1 MVNIYIVGNDV
12 PQDAVDSASVFLFN
26 LFMKDQIWSHAHSEA
41 IRRALGPFPASAA
54 STACNVVKHIISLLP
69 EGWSCEAEGSSTEQC
84 EPVREFGHN
93 IPFKFTEHAPYSER
107 TSSGY
112 DSLSDDEELA
122 TDSQLLSGLFC
133 DAAAP
138 PATCHVTDQVSALP
152 GGSMYTGEWLKMQ
165 CQSCSKENTSSGLEW
180 QDLYS
185 TVFEYLS
192 SSEEN
197 SGIENQVVILNA
209 CYRCTYLGCCHMSR
223 NQLGVM

>member
-1 MVNIYIVGNDV
+1 MYVEIIYFTCVCIVGNDV
-12 PQDAVDSASVFLFN
+12 PQDVVDSASVFLFN
-26 LFMKDQIWSHAHSEA
+26 LFMKDQTWSHSYSEA

-54 STACNVVKHIISLLP
+54 STACNTVKHIVSLLP
-69 EGWSCEAEGSSTEQC
+69 EGWSCKAEGSSSTGQC

-93 IPFKFTEHAPYSER
+93 IAFKYTEHAPDPER

-133 DAAAP
+133 DATAV
-138 PATCHVTDQVSALP
+138 PATCHVTDVVSAKDSPLP
-152 GGSMYTGEWLKMQ
+152 GGSKYTGEWLKMQ

-185 TVFEYLS
+185 AVFEYLS

-197 SGIENQVVILNA
+197 SGIENEVSTL
-209 CYRCTYLGCCHMSR
+209 RS
-223 NQLGVM
+223 